1 MRHHIP
7 ETPTALLDV
16 WTLDMQAQGLAGR
29 TITERRRV
37 VAQLAA
43 TTGADLQALTP
54 GVLTAWLAGLPS
66 PATKGAYH
74 AVVRAWS
81 RWLVRSGRRTDDP
94 TLLVPHPRT
103 PTWLPRPVTSEQ
115 LAAVL
120 ALPLRRDTEAKII
133 LGAYAGMRVHEI
145 AKIRGQDI
153 DHVAATITIT
163 GKGGTTATLPAHP
176 RVMELARAYPRS
188 GYWFPSP
195 TRSGRHVTPK
205 AVGDVIVSAFTRAGT
220 PATAHQ
226 LRHHFATEL
235 LRTGTDSRVVQTLMR
250 HASLSTT
257 ARYLAVDQDQQR
269 TAPHSTGSKS
279 QEKGWTPPPLW

>member
-7 ETPTALLDV
+7 ETPTALLDA

-37 VAQLAA
+37 ITQLAA
-43 TTGADLQALTP
+43 TTGADLQDLTP
-54 GVLTAWLAGLPS
+54 EVLTTWLAGLPT
-66 PATKGAYH
+66 PATKNTYH

-120 ALPLRRDTEAKII
+120 ALPLRRDTEAKIT

-145 AKIRGQDI
+145 AKIRGEDI

-163 GKGGTTATLPAHP
+163 GKGGKTAVLPAHQK
-176 RVMELARAYPRS
+176 VLEMAHSYPRS
-188 GYWFPSP
+188 GYWFPSA
-195 TRSGRHVTPK
+195 RDGRHVTPK
-205 AVGDVIVSAFTRAGT
+205 AVGDVIAKAFTRAGT
-220 PATAHQ
+220 SATAHQ
-226 LRHHFATEL
+226 LRHFFATEL

-269 TAPHSTGSKS
+269 TA
-279 QEKGWTPPPLW
+279 LDRL